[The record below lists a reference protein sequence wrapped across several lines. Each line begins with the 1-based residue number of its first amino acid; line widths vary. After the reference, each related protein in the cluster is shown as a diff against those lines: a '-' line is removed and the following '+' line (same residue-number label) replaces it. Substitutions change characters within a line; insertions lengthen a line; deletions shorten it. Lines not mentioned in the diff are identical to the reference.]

1 MFLLNLVPEV
11 HSTQLELLERRLS
24 EAFPQGSFTLAR
36 ESNGTALVVLT
47 RWGSAVG
54 KGNYSFHEE
63 LLTKQG
69 RDGELSKVL
78 DQYIAAA
85 QGRTGP

>member
-1 MFLLNLVPEV
+1 MFLLNLVPDA
-11 HSTQLELLERRLS
+11 HTTQLELLERRLS

-36 ESNGTALVVLT
+36 ENGRTSLVILT

-54 KGNYSFHEE
+54 KGNYSFHAE
-63 LLTKQG
+63 LLT
-69 RDGELSKVL
+69 REDRNGELNKVI

-85 QGRTGP
+85 QGR